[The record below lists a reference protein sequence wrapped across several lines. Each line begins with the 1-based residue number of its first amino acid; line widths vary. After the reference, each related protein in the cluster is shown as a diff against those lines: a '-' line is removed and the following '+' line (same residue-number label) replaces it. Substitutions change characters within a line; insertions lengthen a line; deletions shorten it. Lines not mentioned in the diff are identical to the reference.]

1 MNYIKTIIIF
11 LALSM
16 AKPIYGQDDARP
28 YKSKLKQTAMEFGE
42 SNWHIFKQGNQIN
55 GEHLFDEM
63 KQDFN
68 LSADDDMRL
77 VSTTSDDLGYRHYR
91 YQQTYKG
98 IDVEGAVYCVHERD
112 GSVVSTNGRIVQ
124 GLALSNIPVLSKST
138 IIEIINA
145 HSSEKQNENANHYE
159 KAIKLTYT
167 RICDTLG
174 YRADNYVLSYT
185 VSVGDSNYYYNAN
198 TGLLIK
204 SFYANDNSDNCHTGT
219 ANTLYNGWQSIT
231 TKKKLNKYYLIDM
244 CRGDKITA
252 SYNLIEYTTSNNIW
266 DFSDPKYKAVVSAFW
281 AAEMAYD
288 YFYYILNRNSYDN
301 LGSHLCILIDDSI
314 NGGAYWDYTS
324 NNIHCAIGGYGYLS
338 TVSLDVIGHELTHG
352 IIRHTSDLDVAG
364 EPGALKESF
373 SDIFGTMVEYYVEGD
388 NGNYIIGEDVVP
400 NSSGLRNMMNP
411 NIKNHPDTYLGNNW
425 YFGNDTGIFT
435 HTNCGVQNY
444 WFYLLAEG
452 GEGVNDNN
460 YHYQVQGIG
469 REKAAKIAYRNMVYY
484 LNSSCDYSDARNG
497 AILSAVDLFG
507 PHSDEVLST
516 IAAWDAVGVNNAGD
530 LYYDYVTVCSLLETI
545 HNVQG
550 NPVSSIAI
558 HNIISTCSYVPN
570 QVPVQYYAGGTI
582 TLKDGFCSGNNFS
595 AVIFPATLP
604 SSNPDNMS
612 YLSGPR
618 TSSGTEDTTPNIGQE
633 RQYMPSVN
641 IFPNPS
647 RDIITIISD
656 MAMLRVTLFDITG
669 KQISYNQYPDN
680 GIVNSDIDV
689 SPLPSGIYIVQ
700 TLLEDGS
707 IVTKRVIKK

>member
-1 MNYIKTIIIF
+1 MNYIKTVIIF

-16 AKPIYGQDDARP
+16 STPIYGQEDARP
-28 YKSKLKQTAMEFGE
+28 YKSKLKQIAMEFGE

-124 GLALSNIPVLSKST
+124 GLALSNIPVLSKSN

-145 HSSEKQNENANHYE
+145 HSSEKQNENTSHYE

-167 RICDTLG
+167 QICDTLG

-198 TGLLIK
+198 TGHLIK

-231 TKKKLNKYYLIDM
+231 TKKRLNKYYLIDM

-252 SYNLIEYTTSNNIW
+252 SYNFIEYTTSNNIW
-266 DFSDPKYKAVVSAFW
+266 NFSDPKYKAVVSAFW

-288 YFYYILNRNSYDN
+288 YFYYTLNRNSYDN

-314 NGGAYWDYTS
+314 DGGAYWDSTS

-352 IIRHTSDLDVAG
+352 IIRHTSNLDVAG

-373 SDIFGTMVEYYVEGD
+373 ADIFGTMVEYYVEGD

-400 NSSGLRNMMNP
+400 NPSGLRNMMNP
-411 NIKNHPDTYLGNNW
+411 NIMSHPDTYLGNYW
-425 YFGNDTGIFT
+425 YLGNDTGIFT
-435 HTNCGVQNY
+435 HTNCGVQNH

-452 GEGVNDNN
+452 GEGMNDNN

-469 REKAAKIAYRNMVYY
+469 REKAAKIAYRNMVHYM
-484 LNSSCDYSDARNG
+484 NSSCDYSDARNG

-595 AVIFPATLP
+595 AVIFPTTLP
-604 SSNPDNMS
+604 SSYPENMS

-618 TSSGTEDTTPNIGQE
+618 TSSGTDDTTPNIGQE

-641 IFPNPS
+641 IYPNPS
-647 RDIITIISD
+647 RDIITILSD
-656 MAMLRVTLFDITG
+656 IAMLRVTLFDITG

-680 GIVNSDIDV
+680 GITSSDIDV
-689 SPLPSGIYIVQ
+689 SPLPSGIYMVQ
-700 TLLEDGS
+700 ALLEDGS